1 MIHADLVLI
10 TMSRKTVSW
19 RHFCHEGIMER
30 EVQHAGKGRNRKGLI
45 IILREQTTIGLYTV
59 YSLSH
64 RVTK

>member
-30 EVQHAGKGRNRKGLI
+30 EVQHAGKGRNRKGLV
-45 IILREQTTIGLYTV
+45 IILREQTTIGL
-59 YSLSH
+59 
-64 RVTK
+64 